1 MGALV
6 DVNVL
11 VALLHARHAHSGLA
25 VAWLES
31 QDEARAIAI
40 CRVSQ
45 MGALR
50 ILTHPSVM
58 KDDVK
63 TAAEFWRGWTK
74 LIGDDRFSQVDEP
87 PELEHAWRTVT
98 APFHRGRVAETDA
111 YLAAFAIAGKHRI
124 VSFDRGMNRFA
135 GVDAEILV

>member
-11 VALLHARHAHSGLA
+11 VALLHARHVHSSLA

-31 QDEARAIAI
+31 QDQARAIAI

-50 ILTHPSVM
+50 ILTHPSIM

-63 TAAEFWRGWTK
+63 TAAEFWHGWTK
-74 LIGDDRFSQVDEP
+74 LTEDDHFLQVAEP
-87 PELEHAWRTVT
+87 PDLESAWRTVT
-98 APFHRGRVAETDA
+98 APLRRGHAAGTDA
-111 YLAAFAIAGKHRI
+111 YLAAFAIAGRHRI
-124 VSFDRGMNRFA
+124 VSFDRGMKRFA
-135 GVDAEILV
+135 GVDAEILA

>member
-1 MGALV
+1 MSALV

-11 VALLHARHAHSGLA
+11 VALLHARHAQSSLA

-31 QDEARAIAI
+31 QDQARAIAI

-50 ILTHPSVM
+50 ILTHPSIM

-63 TAAEFWRGWTK
+63 TAAEFWGGWTK
-74 LIGDDRFSQVDEP
+74 LAEDDRFSQVAEP
-87 PELEHAWRTVT
+87 PDLESAWRTVT
-98 APFHRGRVAETDA
+98 APLRRGHVAGTDA

-124 VSFDRGMNRFA
+124 VSFDRGMKRFA
-135 GVDAEILV
+135 GVEAEILA

>member
-11 VALLHARHAHSGLA
+11 VALLHARHVHCAHA
-25 VAWLES
+25 VAWLAS
-31 QDEARAIAI
+31 QDEARAVAI

-58 KDDVK
+58 KEDVK

-74 LIGDDRFSQVDEP
+74 LVDDDRFSQVDEP
-87 PELEHAWRTVT
+87 PGFEDAWRTVT
-98 APFHRGRVAETDA
+98 APLPRGHVAGTDA

-124 VSFDRGMNRFA
+124 VSFDRGMKRFA
-135 GVDAEILV
+135 GVDAEILG

>member
-11 VALLHARHAHSGLA
+11 VALLHARHVHCARA

-31 QDEARAIAI
+31 QTAERAIAI
-40 CRVSQ
+40 CRVAQ

-58 KDDVK
+58 REDVR
-63 TAAEFWRGWTK
+63 TAQEFWQGWTE
-74 LIGDDRFSQVDEP
+74 LMNDDRFSQVDEP
-87 PELEHAWRTVT
+87 AEIEAAWQEVT
-98 APFHRGRVAETDA
+98 SPFRRGTVAETDA
-111 YLAAFAIAGKHRI
+111 YLAAFAIAAKHRI
-124 VSFDRGMNRFA
+124 VSFDRGMRRFA
-135 GVDAEILV
+135 GVEAEILT